1 MSPTSSAS
9 KVSLLAQKLASYNAK
24 RTKFHDADE
33 MLAEEQRQFAD
44 ETAAIKLRIEKEAQ
58 SGWTVSGSPVTPT
71 FYLRAANP
79 AAHSITEKINNAATT
94 MELDLRASQ
103 IEEFDDPAHKKVLDL
118 LTSNG
123 ARRSISISEYIEAM
137 DAFRLWR
144 SDRIKSGLPA
154 QESAPSGIPQHQT
167 LPVQMPINSV
177 RFVPC
182 TRPDLSMEMFITC
195 PRELSGGVDVQLL
208 FQKFSKEVARLKCEA
223 ELLMF
228 DSDGDRKL
236 SEEDLDS
243 YIRYLIPSIASVG
256 KIPQDSIPFYVCAV
270 SRRLF
275 WSIDTSNRGVL
286 RISDLI
292 HSDVMGEWL
301 DLQLAREDPPRN
313 WFSNSVT
320 TQLYE
325 KFLLLDSN
333 ESGMLTAANMK
344 RYKKGIPMVV
354 DDGLPRDVSPL
365 SSLFIDR
372 AFEVSALY
380 KSEMDY
386 KSFVDFVIA
395 VEFLPQCTRPQYFW
409 TIFDLDG
416 SGVLTPMTVLHF
428 FRETYQKLVDAGV
441 EAPPLELVIQELFDI
456 VPTKEALCITRQEF
470 LASPQSAGLLSA
482 LLIDCLA
489 FWTYENREHK

>member
-1 MSPTSSAS
+1 MSAQSQSKAS
-9 KVSLLAQKLASYNAK
+9 ILAAKLAAYNAK
-24 RTKFHDADE
+24 HGKYDSPE
-33 MLAEEQRQFAD
+33 ELVSAEERQFAE
-44 ETAAIKLRIEKEAQ
+44 ETAVIRRAIDDEAAQ
-58 SGWTVSGSPVTPT
+58 SIKTPLTPT
-71 FYLRAANP
+71 FYLKAANP
-79 AAHSITEKINNAATT
+79 AAHSIIEKVNNAATT

-118 LTSNG
+118 LTANG
-123 ARRSISISEYIEAM
+123 GRKSITLSEYMKVMEE
-137 DAFRLWR
+137 FRQWR
-144 SDRIKSGLPA
+144 SDRIKNGLPA
-154 QESAPSGIPQHQT
+154 QESAPSGVPQHVA
-167 LPVQMPINSV
+167 LPVEMPINTF

-182 TRPDLSMEMFITC
+182 TRPELNMEMFITC
-195 PRELSGGVDVQLL
+195 PREISGGGVDCQQL
-208 FQKFSKEVARLKCEA
+208 FQKFSKQVARLKCEA

-228 DSDGDRKL
+228 DSDGDGKL

-243 YIRYLIPSIASVG
+243 YIRYLMPSMPVVG
-256 KIPQDSIPFYVCAV
+256 RTPADSIPFYVCAV

-275 WSIDTSNRGVL
+275 WAIDQSNRGSI

-292 HSDVMGEWL
+292 RSDVMDEWL
-301 DLQLAREDPPRN
+301 DLQLARDDPPRN
-313 WFSNSVT
+313 WFSSAVT

-354 DDGLPRDVSPL
+354 DDGLPQDVSPL
-365 SSLFIDR
+365 STLFIDR
-372 AFEVSALY
+372 VFEISALY

-395 VEFLPQCTRPQYFW
+395 VEFLPQCSRPQYFW
-409 TIFDLDG
+409 SIFDLDG
-416 SGVLTPMTVLHF
+416 TGVLTPMTVLHF

-441 EAPPLELVIQELFDI
+441 EAPPLELVVQELFDI
-456 VPTKEALCITRQEF
+456 IPTKENLRITRQEF
-470 LASPQSAGLLSA
+470 LAAPLSAGLLSA